1 MCCLLLLRSQTI
13 LNAMMIH
20 WWITLMKLRKIV
32 MCVSPDEDG
41 FNKDKHLKVV
51 NYERIGPPTDMWGVG
66 VICYILLSGSTHI
79 LFSSCI
85 VLQINHMILL
95 CHCSKSSSYLFQE
108 IFRFFHIINFLI
120 WRLLTFHHGG
130 NWCWWSS
137 STSYVHHICC
147 HLVIIP

>member
-1 MCCLLLLRSQTI
+1 
-13 LNAMMIH
+13 
-20 WWITLMKLRKIV
+20 

-108 IFRFFHIINFLI
+108 IFLKILPHYQLLNLKASHLSSWGKLMLMIILNI
-120 WRLLTFHHGG
+120 I
-130 NWCWWSS
+130 CSSYVVIWSS
-137 STSYVHHICC
+137 YHNNQVVIISSYCHHVLIIYC
-147 HLVIIP
+147 HLVIIS